1 MAVVSITS
9 TTTLCII
16 HSNLLLIFYFYN
28 RLTYHNDM
36 SQPVSTCSPATQPPP
51 LLTLLSYLGA
61 RILLFRHWLLSLV
74 GVCARAHLWRCLS
87 ASVQVFLSQA
97 VMAAGGVE
105 DVGLELGTDEVVAG
119 EWHGVSG
126 GGIRS
131 HIAPLSTL
139 LLGDR
144 GYQWS

>member
-1 MAVVSITS
+1 MAVVSITL

-16 HSNLLLIFYFYN
+16 RSNLLLIFYFYN
-28 RLTYHNDM
+28 RLTYHNDT
-36 SQPVSTCSPATQPPP
+36 SQPVSTLSLATQPPP
-51 LLTLLSYLGA
+51 SVLLSYLGA
-61 RILLFRHWLLSLV
+61 RILLLRHWLLSLA
-74 GVCARAHLWRCLS
+74 GVCARAHLWSCVS

-126 GGIRS
+126 GGIHS

-139 LLGDR
+139 HLGDS
-144 GYQWS
+144 GYHW